1 MTLGSLLIG
10 IAVTLVVVA
19 YLARPFRAERRS
31 VDAQIEAWVA
41 EARRASTASPPAS
54 SSEASSSEAGSSE
67 AASALPAAASDDE
80 INFCPQCGRK
90 VAPDHRFCPG
100 CGYQLR

>member
-54 SSEASSSEAGSSE
+54 SSEASSSEA
-67 AASALPAAASDDE
+67 ASALPAAASDDE